1 MFLQNQS
8 ICIDCGKCYDYCRY
22 NVITADDFQV
32 KNLKC
37 EGCGVCVEV
46 CPTKALKL
54 EAIETES
61 LYWQKVSLEI

>member
-1 MFLQNQS
+1 M
-8 ICIDCGKCYDYCRY
+8 
-22 NVITADDFQV
+22 TADDFQV